1 MAGTCAVRL
10 LGGFRVEVDGRPVP
24 ATAWRQRRGA
34 DVVKLLALA
43 DGHRLQREQLMES
56 LWPGLEPEAAARNLR
71 KAVHHARRALGG
83 QHAIARIDGG
93 LALWPNGEV
102 RVDAVGA
109 EAEASRALARHDGLE
124 SALEL
129 FCGELLPE
137 DRYAEWSQARRDR
150 LADLR
155 LQLLRRTGRWESVRD
170 LDPTDEEACRA
181 LMRAHLDAG
190 NRPAAVREFRRLRDL
205 LRVDLGVA
213 PEPATVA
220 LFEEALGSGTAE
232 PPGPGERAQALL
244 ARGLIA
250 WSQRDL
256 DAAER
261 AANEVRQLA
270 FEHHLGRE
278 LGEASSLIGM
288 VAFARGQWLDRFRR
302 ELVQAVRIP
311 AGEATFVLDA
321 QLCLA
326 EASLTSADSTDIA
339 RLANELLPVAIEAGS
354 AGGEA
359 LMSLLIGEAELFAG
373 RLDESR
379 EWLSRS
385 SGLYEEVGGASGRS
399 LALVRLAEVAIAYG
413 QMEEAV
419 RMLGVARTLAERSEL
434 NAHLRVRIFAAL
446 LAATASHATRQRLL
460 GEAEAEL
467 RPGPVCAPCSIGYR
481 IAAGIACA
489 RSSQLDRARE
499 YVADAERISGMW
511 QGGPW
516 RAAVWQAKAEV
527 RMAEG
532 HRAQAAALMR
542 EAADLFGESGR
553 PLDEARCL
561 AAADSLS

>member
-1 MAGTCAVRL
+1 L
-10 LGGFRVEVDGRPVP
+10 LGGFAVEVDGRLVP

-83 QHAIARIDGG
+83 QHAIARVNGG
-93 LALWPNGEV
+93 LALWPDGEV
-102 RVDAVGA
+102 RVDAVRA
-109 EAEASRALARHDGLE
+109 EAEAARALARHESPE

-129 FCGELLPE
+129 VDGELLPE

-155 LQLLRRTGRWESVRD
+155 LQLLRSAGRWESVRD
-170 LDPTDEEACRA
+170 LDPMDEEAFRA

-190 NRPAAVREFRRLRDL
+190 NRSAVVREFRRLRDV

-220 LFEEALGSGTAE
+220 LFEEALSSRAAE
-232 PPGPGERAQALL
+232 PPGPAERAQALL
-244 ARGLIA
+244 ARGLVD
-250 WSQRDL
+250 WNQREL

-278 LGEASSLIGM
+278 LGEASSLLGM
-288 VAFARGQWLDRFRR
+288 VAFARGRWLDRFRR
-302 ELVQAVRIP
+302 ELAQAVRIP
-311 AGEATFVLDA
+311 AGEAIFVLDA

-326 EASLTSADSTDIA
+326 EASLASADSAAIA
-339 RLANELLPVAIEAGS
+339 RLAHELLPVAIEAGS
-354 AGGEA
+354 VGGEA
-359 LMSLLIGEAELFAG
+359 LMSLLVGEAELFAG

-379 EWLSRS
+379 EWVSRS
-385 SGLYEEVGGASGRS
+385 AGLYEEVGGDSGRS
-399 LALVRLAEVAIAYG
+399 FALVRLAEVAIGYG
-413 QMEEAV
+413 RMEEAV
-419 RMLGVARTLAERSEL
+419 RMLAVARTLAERSEL

-446 LAATASHATRQRLL
+446 LAAATSHATRQRIL
-460 GEAEAEL
+460 GEAEAIL
-467 RPGPVCAPCSIGYR
+467 RPGPVCGPCSIGYR

-489 RSSQLDRARE
+489 RSSQVGRARE
-499 YVADAERISGMW
+499 HVADAERISGIW

-516 RAAVWQAKAEV
+516 RAAVWEAKAELRV
-527 RMAEG
+527 AEG
-532 HRAQAAALMR
+532 QRSQGAALMR
-542 EAADLFGESGR
+542 EAGDLFRESGR